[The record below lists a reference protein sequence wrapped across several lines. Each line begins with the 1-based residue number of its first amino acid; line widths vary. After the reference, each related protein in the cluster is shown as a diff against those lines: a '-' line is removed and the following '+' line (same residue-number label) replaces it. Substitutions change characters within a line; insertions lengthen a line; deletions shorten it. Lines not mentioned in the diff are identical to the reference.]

1 MFKLALRNIT
11 RHKVRT
17 AMTLFA
23 VVAGVASLIVSGGF
37 IHDIFLQLREFTIH
51 SQTGHIQIHKQGYY
65 QFGTQAPNKY
75 IISDPKVIVDKLA
88 RHEEVDEVMSR
99 LRFSGLI
106 NNGKADHA
114 IIGEGV
120 EPAKELKLGTYIELV
135 AGRQLQPEDRFGV
148 VVGEGVAQV
157 QQLSV
162 GDRVTVLLN
171 TKEGALNNLDFEV
184 VGIFRTFSKEFDGRA
199 VRISLEAAQ
208 ELLSTTGVNSI
219 VLSLKESESTDEV
232 FRRIAPELEKDG
244 YELKA
249 WHQLND
255 FYSKTVDLYDR
266 QFGVLRLIILGMVLL
281 GVANSV
287 NMSVMERIGEFGTMM
302 ALGNPRRDVFKLV
315 MVENILLGV
324 IGSAIGLFV
333 GIALAL
339 VISAIG
345 IPMPPPP
352 NSDVGYVARIQLIP
366 WILLTSVVVGI
377 IASCGAA
384 ILPARRVSKTPIAE
398 ALRYNV

>member
-1 MFKLALRNIT
+1 
-11 RHKVRT
+11 
-17 AMTLFA
+17 
-23 VVAGVASLIVSGGF
+23 
-37 IHDIFLQLREFTIH
+37 
-51 SQTGHIQIHKQGYY
+51 
-65 QFGTQAPNKY
+65 
-75 IISDPKVIVDKLA
+75 
-88 RHEEVDEVMSR
+88 
-99 LRFSGLI
+99 
-106 NNGKADHA
+106 
-114 IIGEGV
+114 
-120 EPAKELKLGTYIELV
+120 
-135 AGRQLQPEDRFGV
+135 
-148 VVGEGVAQV
+148 
-157 QQLSV
+157 
-162 GDRVTVLLN
+162 
-171 TKEGALNNLDFEV
+171 
-184 VGIFRTFSKEFDGRA
+184 
-199 VRISLEAAQ
+199 
-208 ELLSTTGVNSI
+208 
-219 VLSLKESESTDEV
+219 
-232 FRRIAPELEKDG
+232 
-244 YELKA
+244 
-249 WHQLND
+249 
-255 FYSKTVDLYDR
+255 VDLYDR

>member
-1 MFKLALRNIT
+1 MLKLALRNIT

-23 VVAGVASLIVSGGF
+23 VAAGVASLIISGGF
-37 IHDIFLQLREFTIH
+37 IQDLFLQLREFTIH
-51 SQTGHIQIHKQGYY
+51 SQTGHIQIYKQGYY

-75 IISDPKVIVDKLA
+75 IISQPKAIVDKLA
-88 RHEEVDEVMSR
+88 RHEEVDDVMSR

-135 AGRQLQPEDRFGV
+135 AGRQLQSEDRFGV
-148 VVGEGVAQV
+148 VIGEGVAQV

-219 VLSLKESESTDEV
+219 VLSLKSSESTDEV

-315 MVENILLGV
+315 LVENALLGV
-324 IGSAIGLFV
+324 IGSAIGLLL
-333 GIALAL
+333 GIAVAFL
-339 VISAIG
+339 ISAIG

-366 WILLTSVVVGI
+366 WILFTSVVVGI
-377 IASCGAA
+377 IASCAAA
-384 ILPARRVSKTPIAE
+384 ILPARRVSNTPIAE

>member
-266 QFGVLRLIILGMVLL
+266 QFGVLRLIILGIAGGRQQRQYERHGTHRRIRDHDGFGQSASRCIQARHGREHIAGGYRL
-281 GVANSV
+281 GDRPICRHCPS
-287 NMSVMERIGEFGTMM
+287 IGDLRNRHTH
-302 ALGNPRRDVFKLV
+302 AASAKLRCRLCRSHPTHPV
-315 MVENILLGV
+315 DPAYEC
-324 IGSAIGLFV
+324 
-333 GIALAL
+333 
-339 VISAIG
+339 
-345 IPMPPPP
+345 
-352 NSDVGYVARIQLIP
+352 
-366 WILLTSVVVGI
+366 
-377 IASCGAA
+377 SCGYHCFMRSCD
-384 ILPARRVSKTPIAE
+384 PARAARFQNSHRRSAAV
-398 ALRYNV
+398 